1 VRSET
6 LPGKRFQFRISNFA
20 RGANEH
26 FSKPMNAF
34 VILSEAKD
42 LTTGVSN
49 TKRLARDQ
57 SPWGRSLTAFAVRDD
72 SALDARTT

>member
-1 VRSET
+1 
-6 LPGKRFQFRISNFA
+6 
-20 RGANEH
+20 
-26 FSKPMNAF
+26 MNAF

-57 SPWGRSLTAFAVRDD
+57 SFAAFAGRDD
-72 SALDARTT
+72 SALDTRIT

>member
-1 VRSET
+1 
-6 LPGKRFQFRISNFA
+6 
-20 RGANEH
+20 
-26 FSKPMNAF
+26 MNAF

-57 SPWGRSLTAFAVRDD
+57 PPWGRSLTAFAVWDD